1 MGKKW
6 SDELIELS
14 EEYLNYSG
22 SRVKSLLGEQG
33 ILDIDYDNKL
43 YYIHISNSEKIL
55 TFNSIQQIIDDGWA
69 VD

>member
-22 SRVKSLLGEQG
+22 CRVKSLLGIQG
-33 ILDIDYDNKL
+33 ILDIDYDNKI
-43 YYIHISNSEKIL
+43 YYIHIPNSEKIL
-55 TFNSIQQIIDDGWA
+55 TFNSIQEIIDNGWV

>member
-22 SRVKSLLGEQG
+22 SRVKSLLGVQG
-33 ILDIDYDNKL
+33 ILDIDYDNNI
-43 YYIHISNSEKIL
+43 YYIRISNSEKIL
-55 TFNSIQQIIDDGWA
+55 TFNSVQKIIDNGWA